1 MKVIVSEEKKAS
13 ENNLSTK
20 WEVSKQEMVFI
31 GSFRHAWHQKTMTFD
46 FMPIYCFRY
55 LLPLPTSFY
64 AQVILLLVSLS
75 STNQCA
81 GAKLDFQWSE
91 WTRILIATLT
101 SISSEAR
108 IWFFYKIQ
116 WLTWLTWLRLWVLSQ
131 FARIQSTWFKIRKIK
146 HQEQSTFFFLFTYI
160 WII

>member
-1 MKVIVSEEKKAS
+1 MKPDEQDHCGWRKKSS

-81 GAKLDFQWSE
+81 GAKLDFQWPFHG
-91 WTRILIATLT
+91 LNGHG
-101 SISSEAR
+101 
-108 IWFFYKIQ
+108 F
-116 WLTWLTWLRLWVLSQ
+116 
-131 FARIQSTWFKIRKIK
+131 
-146 HQEQSTFFFLFTYI
+146 
-160 WII
+160 